1 VGTLDESPYVPK
13 QSYLLKDYLMFML
26 KMWVASIISI
36 LFLSAVI
43 CDPVVRIT
51 KGAIQGITSKSRDG
65 RDFYSFITIP
75 YAKPPVDELR
85 FEVNFIEIY
94 IIRYN
99 ETFIIIFYD

>member
-1 VGTLDESPYVPK
+1 VGTFDESPYVPTLI
-13 QSYLLKDYLMFML
+13 YLLKDYLMFRL
-26 KMWVASIISI
+26 KMWTASIISI

-51 KGAIQGITSKSRDG
+51 KGAIRGLTSKSRDD
-65 RDFYSFITIP
+65 RDFYSFTAIP

-85 FEVNFIEIY
+85 FEVNFIKTY

-99 ETFIIIFYD
+99 ETFIVIFYY